1 MSLATISRIETF
13 LARLVMLLMA
23 AATAYIGFVVL
34 TRPLA
39 IPLTITLW
47 LGATGMFFLGVWGK
61 LPAATDPHDRRVRL

>member
-1 MSLATISRIETF
+1 MSLATVTRIETF

-23 AATAYIGFVVL
+23 AATAYTGFVVL
-34 TRPLA
+34 TGPLA

-61 LPAATDPHDRRVRL
+61 LPPAVDPHEGHVQL